1 MIRRE
6 TVNEGNEDKRIR
18 TDPTIIGIRN
28 KVIAKSVSKVSK
40 KETNMTVRIVM
51 IIAVTKST
59 RSGASQA
66 SR

>member
-6 TVNEGNEDKRIR
+6 TVNEGNEDKRIG

-28 KVIAKSVSKVSK
+28 RVIAKRSLESVEE
-40 KETNMTVRIVM
+40 ETNMTVRIVM

-59 RSGASQA
+59 RSGASPA